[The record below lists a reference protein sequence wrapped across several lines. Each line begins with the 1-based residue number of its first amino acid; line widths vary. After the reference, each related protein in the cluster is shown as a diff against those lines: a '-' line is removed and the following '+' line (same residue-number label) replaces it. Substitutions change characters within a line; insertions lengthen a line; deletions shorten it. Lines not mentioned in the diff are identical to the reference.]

1 MQYFKQ
7 EKDYTCGVA
16 CFRMV
21 MSAQGLPDVDEDTLE
36 TIMGTTWDSGTSYDK
51 MVAAGKKFGLSC
63 VHGQGVTLD
72 FVDKLSKSGWTVVL
86 AYSLDVPHY
95 SVYTKLDS
103 GQVFLC
109 DPHLGEKVTFP
120 IHKFERALWAVE
132 LSRYKCAI
140 ADFDLKFDLGDES
153 KCWYVAYKK
162 SEIEI

>member
-7 EKDYTCGVA
+7 EKDYTCGCA

-21 MSAQGLPDVDEDTLE
+21 LSAQGLPDVDEQTLE
-36 TIMGTTWDSGTSYDK
+36 ETMGTTWESGTSYDK
-51 MVAAGKKFGLSC
+51 MVAAGDKFSLTTL
-63 VHGQGVTLD
+63 HGQRVTLD
-72 FVDKLSKSGWTVVL
+72 FVDQLAKGGWTVVL

-95 SVYTKLDS
+95 SLFTKLDS

-120 IHKFERALWAVE
+120 THKFERVLWSIE
-132 LSRYKCAI
+132 LSKYKSAI
-140 ADFDLKFDLGDES
+140 ADLDLKFDSSDES

-162 SEIEI
+162 